1 MNDNRNLNKLST
13 AVVEGPYRG
22 KFRDLGRAKLHNSS
36 VTSSNAKI
44 TTHFDGIENVFVAL
58 CRSHEVVVGAVAW
71 LTNEAILQALTTAER
86 VAIVVQKED
95 FLRRDAGVKSYAA
108 WRTEL
113 HSLYDRLRPFEMD
126 HFVETYPGQQEEHP
140 HFNNVAQNRLF
151 DPSGMYM
158 HGGEAVRAMGYARDP
173 GGAPSPLMH
182 HKFLIFG
189 DKDESLIM
197 RPVCVVTGS
206 FNLSRNA
213 ARSRENV
220 VMIEDHSV
228 CQAYLSE
235 WAQLWGMAEP
245 LNWTSPEPMPAHI
258 NMAT

>member
-1 MNDNRNLNKLST
+1 VNDNRNLNKLST
-13 AVVEGPYRG
+13 AVVEGPYLG
-22 KFRDLGRAKLHNSS
+22 KFRDLGRAKLRNPS
-36 VTSSNAKI
+36 VTSSNATI
-44 TTHFDGIENVFVAL
+44 TTHFDGIEDVFVSL
-58 CRSHEVVVGAVAW
+58 CPSHEVIVGAVAW
-71 LTNEAILQALTTAER
+71 LTNEAILEALTTAER

-113 HSLYDRLRPFEMD
+113 HNLYNRLRPFEID
-126 HFVETYPGQQEEHP
+126 DFVETYPGQQEDHP
-140 HFNNVAQNRLF
+140 HFNNTVQNRLF
-151 DPSGMYM
+151 DPSGMYQ
-158 HGGEAVRAMGYARDP
+158 HSGEAVRAMGYARDP
-173 GGAPSPLMH
+173 SGASSPLMH

-189 DKDESLIM
+189 EKHESLIM
-197 RPVCVVTGS
+197 CPVSVVTGS

-213 ARSRENV
+213 SRGRENV
-220 VMIEDHSV
+220 VVIEDRRV